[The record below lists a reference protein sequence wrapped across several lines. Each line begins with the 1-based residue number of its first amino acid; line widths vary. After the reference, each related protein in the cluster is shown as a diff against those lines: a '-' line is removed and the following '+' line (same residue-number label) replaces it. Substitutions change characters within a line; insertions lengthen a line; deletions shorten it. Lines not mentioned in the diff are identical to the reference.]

1 MLAAASCGAIA
12 QNSWS
17 LNSAGH
23 YDGRGLR
30 IINAYFNSQLV
41 ASDLSTPLVRVQYT
55 GGHGRI
61 KDDLS
66 DAVFNSVQGC
76 VKTNLGSTGFKVT
89 TQYVFGEWAAC
100 GTYKYD
106 DTYEFYSSNGT
117 FYHYVTAHGPGY
129 SCSDT
134 VSWYGPEF
142 RHDMDVTTSSPN
154 SVDEWTG
161 SWTNRSTEG
170 NYYYQSP
177 YLSPN
182 YDWRNYVTGK
192 QLTLAPAFISS
203 GPDNYA
209 LRYNGS
215 QFDAGGAPPLSTW
228 SNGESI
234 GSADIVNWLL
244 PYGYATPTQCQ
255 TSYPCKIG
263 MYTLINGY

>member
-1 MLAAASCGAIA
+1 VLAAASCGAIA

-117 FYHYVTAHGPGY
+117 FYHYVTAHGP
-129 SCSDT
+129 
-134 VSWYGPEF
+134 
-142 RHDMDVTTSSPN
+142 
-154 SVDEWTG
+154 
-161 SWTNRSTEG
+161 
-170 NYYYQSP
+170 
-177 YLSPN
+177 
-182 YDWRNYVTGK
+182 
-192 QLTLAPAFISS
+192 
-203 GPDNYA
+203 
-209 LRYNGS
+209 
-215 QFDAGGAPPLSTW
+215 
-228 SNGESI
+228 
-234 GSADIVNWLL
+234 WLFL
-244 PYGYATPTQCQ
+244 
-255 TSYPCKIG
+255 
-263 MYTLINGY
+263 